1 MPASLAWSSTCPRRR
16 RTRCCRS
23 STAARCACA
32 PKCLAR
38 HRLSGARRSY
48 IVAAIRVAESNRF
61 DEATMLQSRATSWKP
76 SVKRSGRRS
85 RSPFVRSVKGERPMS
100 RSTPIVVCLV
110 LLTAFAVWGLVETPV
125 AEAQKKIVNIAAKEP
140 DTLDPHSSTL
150 GQSQAISRF
159 MFRGLTRFAIK
170 DGKVTTAEV
179 EPDLAESWTLSPEG
193 TIWTFKL
200 RKGVQF
206 HKGFGELTAED
217 VKFSFE
223 RQINKAPGTR
233 YGVNLDVIKSI
244 EVVNPHT
251 VQIALKSFDPI
262 FLLRMVGYQ
271 NGYIISKKAVE
282 KLGDQFKWSPVG
294 TGPFYF
300 ERHTPREKIVLKAF
314 DKFYAGRPQID
325 EVHWYDVPE
334 DATKLIGLEKGTFD
348 LLYPEAVTAD
358 FADQVKKMG
367 AVIDRRGPGGQ
378 ERFYINM
385 TKAPFDDV
393 RVRKAFMHA
402 IDRKAIKET
411 MYPGGLARLATSC
424 LPPGYFGHIPMEFPE
439 YNPELAKKLLAE
451 AGHPNG
457 FTIKNYFISRSFFYP
472 KVLTLAQEQLR
483 KVGIIVELQLVDHA
497 TFHENIRKNLDPF
510 VLYGGTRITDADPWL
525 SLFFDS
531 KEIPDPATGNNGTN
545 FAHYR
550 AMDDLLTAGRVE
562 RDVKKRAAI
571 YHEAQKRLQ
580 KDLVCLPISDV
591 PGQWARNP
599 KRVSTPFDPE
609 YGEFSLHYSYNY
621 PELLKV
627 MK

>member
-1 MPASLAWSSTCPRRR
+1 MLSPIRSRFALSL
-16 RTRCCRS
+16 
-23 STAARCACA
+23 
-32 PKCLAR
+32 
-38 HRLSGARRSY
+38 
-48 IVAAIRVAESNRF
+48 VAAVVA
-61 DEATMLQSRATSWKP
+61 
-76 SVKRSGRRS
+76 
-85 RSPFVRSVKGERPMS
+85 
-100 RSTPIVVCLV
+100 
-110 LLTAFAVWGLVETPV
+110 LLTFGLATLVGPP
-125 AEAQKKIVNIAAKEP
+125 AADAQRKKILNVAAKEP

-150 GQSQAISRF
+150 GQSQAITRF

-179 EPDLAESWTLSPEG
+179 EPDLAESWTLSPDG
-193 TIWTFKL
+193 TVWTFKL

-217 VKFSFE
+217 VKWSFE

-233 YGVNLDVIKSI
+233 YGVNLGVIKSI
-244 EVVNPHT
+244 EVVDPHT
-251 VQIALKSFDPI
+251 VQIALKSYDAI

-271 NGYIISKKAVE
+271 QGYIISKKAAE

-300 ERHTPREKIVLKAF
+300 ERHSPREKIVLKAF
-314 DKFYAGRPQID
+314 DKYHGGRPQID
-325 EVHWYDVPE
+325 EVHWFDVPE

-385 TKAPFDDV
+385 TKPPFDDI

-411 MYPGGLARLATSC
+411 MYPGSLARVASSC
-424 LPPGYFGHIPMEFPE
+424 VPPGYFGHVPMTFPE
-439 YNPELAKKLLAE
+439 HDPEKAKKLLAE

-457 FTIKNYFISRSFFYP
+457 ITIKNYFISKSFFYP
-472 KVLTLAQEQLR
+472 KVLTLAQEQLK
-483 KVGIIVELQLVDHA
+483 KVGINVELQVVEHA
-497 TFHENIRKNLDPF
+497 TFHENIRKNLNPF

-525 SLFFDS
+525 TLFFDS
-531 KEIPDPATGNNGTN
+531 KEIPDPGTGNKGTN
-545 FAHYR
+545 FSHYR
-550 AMDDLLTAGRVE
+550 GIDDLLAAGRVE
-562 RDVKKRAAI
+562 RDTKKRAAI
-571 YHEAQKRLQ
+571 YAEAQKRMER
-580 KDLVCLPISDV
+580 DLVCLPISDV
-591 PGQWARNP
+591 PNQWARNP
-599 KRVSTPFDPE
+599 KRVSAPFDPE

-621 PELLKV
+621 PEMLKILN
-627 MK
+627 